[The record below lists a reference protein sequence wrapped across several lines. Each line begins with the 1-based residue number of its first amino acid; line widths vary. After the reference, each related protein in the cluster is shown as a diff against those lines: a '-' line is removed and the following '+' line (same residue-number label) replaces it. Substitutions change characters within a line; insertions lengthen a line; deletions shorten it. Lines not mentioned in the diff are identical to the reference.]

1 VCINPC
7 RVPDVVKLRGELKS
21 SQSPRAVSKTSSVK
35 IAAVCGFPLGA
46 NSAVIKAAEAADLI
60 RMGCDEVDM
69 VINVGALMDKSY
81 AAVWKDISGV
91 VRATERHTV
100 KVILETCLLTETQ
113 IIDGCILS
121 VLAGAQFVKTS
132 TGFSTGGAKVSD
144 VRLMKMTVGD
154 SALVKASG
162 GVRDFATAKDM
173 ADNGAARIGASA
185 SVAIVTSERSQ
196 RRPSSGGA
204 IPSSSSSGPSA
215 ANQAQSPSGGQY

>member
-1 VCINPC
+1 
-7 RVPDVVKLRGELKS
+7 
-21 SQSPRAVSKTSSVK
+21 VK

-46 NSAVIKAAEAADLI
+46 NSATIKAAEAADLI

-69 VINVGALMDKSY
+69 VINVGALLDKNY

-91 VRATERHTV
+91 VRAAERHIV

-162 GVRDFATAKDM
+162 GVRDFAIAKDM

-185 SVAIVTSERSQ
+185 SVAIVTGERSQ
-196 RRPSSGGA
+196 RRPSSSSSGTTL
-204 IPSSSSSGPSA
+204 SSSSTASSSSA
-215 ANQAQSPSGGQY
+215 ASTASPTSSASGSGGLY